1 MAGFNFSP
9 ISVQQQP
16 QNSLADLMNIA
27 RGAQAYSQAQQLNPL
42 QLQKA
47 QLDLEQTQKLNPLA
61 LQKAQSEVETAQTQ
75 AQQNKQ
81 NFLVSGEDYARRMIN
96 SLPKI
101 DSFKDKDGNIN
112 ENALAESLGI
122 VREAVDAVGL
132 PKHPSN
138 LLGQME
144 KAIKDKD
151 FAKYEK
157 LRLTSAGSSATTS
170 EGFAAKFPTSTMANL
185 GGINQVVATGN
196 PQVAETAPGT
206 KIGAPLP
213 TSIAPQV
220 VTDPITK
227 QQYVIGGQRDVS
239 GNLTGNITKS
249 GPPTATTVAPQ
260 ATTAPPIASPTV
272 TTPRATTGTAPPM
285 VMSPTKFNPQL
296 APMPNESPENFNA
309 RIASNQSILEKA
321 KDQFSNPKSEYG
333 HLPTIRTVN
342 DHIMELLNDDD
353 VRPGVVSNYLANKT
367 GKGSLN
373 DKEIKL
379 TKYLEQ
385 RIQNLS
391 AKSDADAEYKRSAY
405 GSFNIGKEPLKEIV
419 RQDNTW
425 LTQQELQ
432 AKGIQNNAGYQV
444 NPRLGA
450 VQGFNN
456 EFAKF
461 ASSKDFPDLMRYI
474 SIVGENPNKL
484 LIKEYENDHARNF
497 MGNMPLQRRQQL
509 EQQRQQLLKLVGG
522 Q

>member
-1 MAGFNFSP
+1 MAGFNFAP
-9 ISVQQQP
+9 INVQQQP
-16 QNSLADLMNIA
+16 QTSLADMMNIA
-27 RGAQAYSQAQQLNPL
+27 RGAQAYQQAQQLNPL
-42 QLQKA
+42 ALQQAQMTIEQLQ
-47 QLDLEQTQKLNPLA
+47 QTNPLA
-61 LQKAQSEVETAQTQ
+61 VEKAKADLSTAQTQ
-75 AQQNKQ
+75 AQKSKQ
-81 NFLVSGEDYARRMIN
+81 DLMVSGEDYARRMIN
-96 SLPKI
+96 ALPKI
-101 DSFKDKDGNIN
+101 DSFKDKNGEIN
-112 ENALAESLGI
+112 KNALAESLGI
-122 VREAVDAVGL
+122 VREATIAVGL

-144 KAIKDKD
+144 KAIEDGD

-157 LRLTSAGSSATTS
+157 LRLTSAGSSASPS
-170 EGFAAKFPTSTMANL
+170 EQFGAKFPTANLANL
-185 GGINQVVATGN
+185 GGIVQPVATGN
-196 PQVAETAPGT
+196 PQMAETAPGT

-227 QQYVIGGQRDVS
+227 QQYVVGGQRDVS

-249 GPPTATTVAPQ
+249 GPPTATTATPQ
-260 ATTAPPIASPTV
+260 ATTATA

-285 VMSPTKFNPQL
+285 VMSPTRFNPQL
-296 APMPNESPENFNA
+296 TPMPNESPENFNA
-309 RIASNQSILEKA
+309 RIASNQATLEKA
-321 KDQFSNPKSEYG
+321 KDQFSNAKSEYG

-342 DHIMELLNDDD
+342 DHIMELLHDED

-367 GKGSLN
+367 NKGILN
-373 DKEIKL
+373 DKETQL

-391 AKSDADAEYKRSAY
+391 TKSDADAESKRAAY
-405 GSFNIGKEPLKEIV
+405 GSFSLGKEPLKEIV
-419 RQDNTW
+419 RQDNAW

-432 AKGIQNNAGYQV
+432 ARGIQNNAGYQV

-484 LIKEYENDHARNF
+484 LIKEYEKDHAKNF
-497 MGNMPLQRRQQL
+497 MGNMPLQRRQAL